1 MSIQQVLHICLSIPK
16 YHSTRSFQFINT
28 CEENNITFFL
38 LPQKMLKQIIS
49 KFNRH
54 PL

>member
-28 CEENNITFFL
+28 CEEDNIASFFITT
-38 LPQKMLKQIIS
+38 KNVKQIIS